1 MKRSTVW
8 PALVMIG
15 GLVLPQPALA
25 QYYPPSAL
33 RPTAGAV
40 VQRNMRGDAGR
51 SQVGESGPGVA
62 HDALVGAAVGA
73 GVGLIT
79 AVVAT
84 TQPTVTDH
92 SEDVL
97 AYALFVSLGAGLGLA
112 VGALVGIV
120 RH

>member
-62 HDALVGAAVGA
+62 HDALVGAADEALYRAKRSGKNRVE
-73 GVGLIT
+73 T
-79 AVVAT
+79 AAAAS
-84 TQPTVTDH
+84 PVTA
-92 SEDVL
+92 EPRR
-97 AYALFVSLGAGLGLA
+97 A
-112 VGALVGIV
+112 
-120 RH
+120 RQRR